1 MKRVFP
7 YQPSLGEG
15 ESARSYLH
23 RLAEGNNY
31 ESIRMLSAV
40 PDFASYYHQV
50 VERKDIGI
58 QPAWMKKLL
67 GGDAFYRLSSAMPR
81 HKNVT
86 EARYC
91 PECLRNDGYW
101 RTEWEYL
108 YCTVCRIHETELRS
122 NCEDCGEQIDWT
134 RKKLMRCDFGA
145 ELESQRSILADIKE
159 LGLWRE
165 LIALGNGE
173 AELNLLPLRS
183 VTGSN
188 NFDDACYFIR
198 GFGRH
203 YIKRY
208 EPSKRSPQFPD
219 LQQCRFHL
227 LQTAKILYD
236 WPANYRSFL
245 LDFADLKTAEPKS
258 YVRSSAVK
266 SFLKSITARSN
277 SQVSLETVDF
287 FSKHE
292 PVVWDKRH
300 YGSKNPLLS
309 VKPQKYSHITSF
321 AQQMHVSKKTIENL
335 IRFGK
340 LHSVERP
347 RGKRKFVL
355 IPTFQLER
363 AQWELSDRISEKEAG
378 RVLGISV
385 NRLRQLNQA
394 KLLSGARRSKG
405 IAKQFSYKNISKFL
419 ARFKAAS
426 NGQYNDA
433 RSLKDINKYIAGSD
447 QEFIAIV
454 EAMLERTLPIAGHEP
469 SLGLL
474 GGIQLSQKSL
484 DEWRE
489 KRQSRILTVDEVARR
504 LGLKQEV
511 AYQLVHRG
519 FIKSRTEKIGR
530 RLTRVIFDEDIQ
542 EFSSKYISAV
552 EMSNLYGKSPRWL
565 VHNLFKRMV
574 YPEIGPRI
582 DGGRQ
587 YFYLRQVVNRSLF
600 LKKLK
605 NGENI

>member
-40 PDFASYYHQV
+40 PDFASFYHQV

-58 QPAWMKKLL
+58 QPAWVKKLL

-91 PECLRNDGYW
+91 PECLRNDKYW
-101 RTEWEYL
+101 RAEREYL

-122 NCEDCGEQIDWT
+122 NCEVCGDQIDWT
-134 RKKLMRCDFGA
+134 RKKLMRCDCGA
-145 ELESQRSILADIKE
+145 ELESQRSVLADIKE
-159 LGLWRE
+159 LKLWRE

-173 AELNLLPLRS
+173 LELNLLPLRS
-183 VTGSN
+183 VTGSD
-188 NFDDACYFIR
+188 NFEDACYFIR

-208 EPSKRSPQFPD
+208 EPGKRNPQFPD
-219 LQQCRFHL
+219 LHQCRFHL
-227 LQTAKILYD
+227 LRTAEILYD

-245 LDFADLKTAEPKS
+245 LDFADLKTADPTS
-258 YVRSSAVK
+258 YVRSPTVK
-266 SFLKSITARSN
+266 GFLKSITARPS
-277 SQVSLETVDF
+277 SQASLETVDF

-292 PVVWDKRH
+292 PIVWDKRH
-300 YGSKNPLLS
+300 YGSGNLPQS
-309 VKPQKYSHITSF
+309 VKPQKYLHITSF
-321 AQQMHVSKKTIENL
+321 AEQLHVSNKTIGNL
-335 IRFGK
+335 IRCGK
-340 LHSVERP
+340 LHSAERP

-355 IPTFQLER
+355 IPSFQLER
-363 AQWELSDRISEKEAG
+363 ARWVLADRISEKEAG

-385 NRLRQLNQA
+385 NRLRQLNEA
-394 KLLSGARRSKG
+394 KLLSSARRSRG

-419 ARFKAAS
+419 ARFKTVS
-426 NGQYNDA
+426 SEQCSDA
-433 RSLKDINKYIAGSD
+433 RSLKGINKYIAASD

-454 EAMLERTLPIAGHEP
+454 EAMLGRALNIVGHEP

-474 GGIQLSQKSL
+474 GGIHLSQRSL
-484 DEWRE
+484 EEWRE
-489 KRQSRILTVDEVARR
+489 KRRRRILTVDEVARR

-511 AYQLVHRG
+511 TYQLVHRG

-530 RLTRVIFDEDIQ
+530 RLGRVIFEEDIQ
-542 EFSSKYISAV
+542 EFSLKYISAV
-552 EMSNLYGKSPRWL
+552 EMAETYGTSPRSL
-565 VHNLFKRMV
+565 VQKLFKRMIH
-574 YPEIGPRI
+574 PETGPKI

-587 YFYLRQVVNRSLF
+587 YFYLRAYVQRGEF
-600 LKKLK
+600 LKILR
-605 NGENI
+605 ND